1 MRRKSVAVLDIRSSE
16 LTAVVGE
23 RGVNNTFI
31 IKSKYSCA
39 YDGYAEG
46 ELLDKDNFLSAV
58 HDVVKSTVSAF
69 GGVRS
74 FFVGVPGEFIK
85 LVNTDKVISFQSA
98 KRIAKSDCE
107 YLAGMSAPSD
117 TDEYQTIRH
126 SCLYFVL
133 SDKRKIIDPVGA
145 VSDSLQGK
153 FCFYQCKNTFID
165 ALMEAFK
172 KFEGIAE
179 INLIPT
185 VHAEA
190 IYLIDPEKR
199 DEYAVLFD
207 LGYIS
212 SSYSVVCGNGL
223 AYSESFSVGIG
234 HIAAY
239 LMSELDLP
247 FDVAYDFLGKVNL
260 NAKEKLNSFEES
272 VFEGRTYSFPTVT
285 LRDKIREGLDCICET
300 LEVCRQSFTGKNLE
314 YKPVFITGGCVKTI
328 RGTAEH
334 ISNRLVKNVEV
345 IAPAVPYYDKPQ
357 FSSLLSLLDTA
368 LKDSKLA

>member
-1 MRRKSVAVLDIRSSE
+1 
-16 LTAVVGE
+16 
-23 RGVNNTFI
+23 
-31 IKSKYSCA
+31 
-39 YDGYAEG
+39 
-46 ELLDKDNFLSAV
+46 
-58 HDVVKSTVSAF
+58 
-69 GGVRS
+69 
-74 FFVGVPGEFIK
+74 
-85 LVNTDKVISFQSA
+85 
-98 KRIAKSDCE
+98 
-107 YLAGMSAPSD
+107 MSAPSD

-285 LRDKIREGLDCICET
+285 LRDKIREGLDCIC
-300 LEVCRQSFTGKNLE
+300 
-314 YKPVFITGGCVKTI
+314 
-328 RGTAEH
+328 
-334 ISNRLVKNVEV
+334 
-345 IAPAVPYYDKPQ
+345 
-357 FSSLLSLLDTA
+357 
-368 LKDSKLA
+368 